1 MTVGRLVQIFLHFL
15 HKYCYD
21 SPENETVLRIID
33 TKFKRKPK
41 DTIIKQILF
50 SITKIEDHDLN

>member
-1 MTVGRLVQIFLHFL
+1 MIVRRIVQIFLHFL
-15 HKYCYD
+15 HKYFHD
-21 SPENETVLRIID
+21 SPENETVFRIID

-50 SITKIEDHDLN
+50 STTKIEDHDVN